1 MGRIIL
7 PLYTPRYVPNGGEVA
22 VIQTSRGAIRAR
34 LAGKDA
40 PVTVGNFIELAAR
53 GFYDGLKFHAC
64 KPGSIVVGGCPTT
77 RTLGP
82 AQVEAAAR
90 GIIRGIHPGTGD
102 ARYTIVDE
110 WETNPH
116 NRHLRGSLCL
126 AHKSAPNSGSCQFY
140 FSLAEQPQFDDKFT
154 VFGHVVEGLDAMDAL
169 SVGDVIESIRI
180 EGADEEALAQA
191 VSHETPRPKSAKEAL
206 EEIERARAERAASAA
221 EKDEVCETAVRAPL
235 GE

>member
-90 GIIRGIHPGTGD
+90 GIIRGIHP
-102 ARYTIVDE
+102 
-110 WETNPH
+110 
-116 NRHLRGSLCL
+116 LSLI
-126 AHKSAPNSGSCQFY
+126 H
-140 FSLAEQPQFDDKFT
+140 
-154 VFGHVVEGLDAMDAL
+154 
-169 SVGDVIESIRI
+169 I
-180 EGADEEALAQA
+180 
-191 VSHETPRPKSAKEAL
+191 
-206 EEIERARAERAASAA
+206 
-221 EKDEVCETAVRAPL
+221 
-235 GE
+235 